1 MFKLKAIPGSIYVR
15 RVAMMAP
22 AMPMNTELPAK
33 TSTFVHTTL
42 MPL

>member
-1 MFKLKAIPGSIYVR
+1 MLKAMPGSMYER

-22 AMPMNTELPAK
+22 AMPMKIALAAK
-33 TSTFVHTTL
+33 MRTLVRTTL